1 MPLSHYIS
9 IKTLKL
15 CVAALGVFL
24 CFFAFGVLQERVT
37 RREYAGTEE
46 GAASEKFTYFQALVG
61 FLCLFY
67 YLCAQGEKISELLTS
82 RLS

>member
-1 MPLSHYIS
+1 MPFTNYVSVSTI
-9 IKTLKL
+9 KL

-37 RREYAGTEE
+37 RQTYGTETE
-46 GAASEKFTYFQALVG
+46 ESAPEKFTYFQALVG

-67 YLCAQGEKISELLTS
+67 YLCAQGEEISELVTS
-82 RLS
+82 V